1 MKKKIIFQKNKRS
14 RYGFAKIYSIKNKKT
29 SLTLERIYIQAK
41 NQSMQ
46 LSLNLNKKEI
56 KKDVNDY
63 RDKQEKDK
71 FRKNQNFIRSK
82 RLA

>member
-1 MKKKIIFQKNKRS
+1 
-14 RYGFAKIYSIKNKKT
+14 
-29 SLTLERIYIQAK
+29 
-41 NQSMQ
+41 MQ

>member
-29 SLTLERIYIQAK
+29 SLTLEAIYIQTK
-41 NQSMQ
+41 SQSIQ